1 MPYCTICT
9 YTFHN
14 IITQEKYLDLY
25 FTIAKCSV
33 IIVGVYLL
41 TQTNKYTNVCS

>member
-1 MPYCTICT
+1 MT
-9 YTFHN
+9 H
-14 IITQEKYLDLY
+14 EKYLDLY

-41 TQTNKYTNVCS
+41 TKISIQTFIHNKNKIIK